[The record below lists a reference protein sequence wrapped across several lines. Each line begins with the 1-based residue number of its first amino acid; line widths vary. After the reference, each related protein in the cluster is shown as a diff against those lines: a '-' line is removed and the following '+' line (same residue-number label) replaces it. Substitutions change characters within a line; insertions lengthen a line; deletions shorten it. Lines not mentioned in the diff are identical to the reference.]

1 MRFID
6 TNVFLRYLTGDDK
19 EKAQKALALLKRL
32 EKNQEKATTNLL
44 VIFETIFTLERF
56 YKVDRKEVRNLLQPI
71 LELRGFKFREADTV
85 IDALDIYTGKNIP
98 FADAFNAAY
107 MRANDLKEIYSYDED
122 FDRIEDIIRIEP
134 QNDTSR

>member
-6 TNVFLRYLTGDDK
+6 TNVFLRYLTGDDEK
-19 EKAQKALALLKRL
+19 KAQNTLALLKRL
-32 EKNQEKATTNLL
+32 EQNQEKATTNLL

-56 YKVDRKEVRNLLQPI
+56 YKVDRGEVRHLLQPI
-71 LELRGFKFREADTV
+71 LELRGLKFREADTV
-85 IDALDIYTGKNIP
+85 IDALSIYTGKNIP

-107 MRANDLKEIYSYDED
+107 MRANNLKEIYSYDED
-122 FDRIEDIIRIEP
+122 FDRFEDIIRIEP

>member
-19 EKAQKALALLKRL
+19 EKAANALALLKRL
-32 EKNQEKATTNLL
+32 EMNREKATTNLL
-44 VIFETIFTLERF
+44 VIFETIFTLEKF
-56 YKVDRKEVRNLLQPI
+56 YKVDREKVRNFLQPI
-71 LELRGFKFREADTV
+71 LELRGLKFRGADTV
-85 IDALDIYTGKNIP
+85 IDALDIHTSKNIP

-122 FDRIEDIIRIEP
+122 FDRIEDIDRIEP
-134 QNDTSR
+134 PFSSSE

>member
-85 IDALDIYTGKNIP
+85 IDALNIYTGKNIP
-98 FADAFNAAY
+98 FADAFKAAY